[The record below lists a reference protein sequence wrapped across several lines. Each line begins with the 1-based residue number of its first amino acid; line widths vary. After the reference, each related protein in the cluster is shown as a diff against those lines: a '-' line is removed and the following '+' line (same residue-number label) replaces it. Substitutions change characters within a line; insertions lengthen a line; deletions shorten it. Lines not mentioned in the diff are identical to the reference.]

1 MTTHTTA
8 GPADD
13 TREGRVGTRAARA
26 DLRAGAADGT
36 DGGGVGARS
45 TGPTVRT
52 GRGPTS
58 PTGPPYPIAQPGPPS
73 PRPTRGAADGTA
85 GGGVGPSSTAPAP
98 ARNIVAT
105 RKTSGSEEVRAA
117 LHERNPDR
125 GQAVHGP
132 PRGKQRPAARQTAVY
147 SQHPRKPFT
156 SRIAANSDPPRGKQ
170 PFTAI
175 ITASRSRPTSRQTAT
190 RRAANSDPPTSRVPR
205 SFRARCALA
214 ARCALRA
221 RRGRDAFGGTSIGL
235 PIGKM
240 AVETI

>member
-1 MTTHTTA
+1 MLA
-8 GPADD
+8 PAP
-13 TREGRVGTRAARA
+13 RA
-26 DLRAGAADGT
+26 DLRTLRPAPPPIPSLSPDAPQPPPLARV
-36 DGGGVGARS
+36 VGR
-45 TGPTVRT
+45 PVCRVC
-52 GRGPTS
+52 S
-58 PTGPPYPIAQPGPPS
+58 PELL
-73 PRPTRGAADGTA
+73 
-85 GGGVGPSSTAPAP
+85 APAP

-105 RKTSGSEEVRAA
+105 RKTSGSEEGGAA

-170 PFTAI
+170 PFTASI
-175 ITASRSRPTSRQTAT
+175 PASRSRPTSRQTAT
-190 RRAANSDPPTSRVPR
+190 RRAANSDRPTSRVPR

-214 ARCALRA
+214 ARCARRA
-221 RRGRDAFGGTSIGL
+221 RRGRDGSAGPSIGL

-240 AVETI
+240 AAQTI